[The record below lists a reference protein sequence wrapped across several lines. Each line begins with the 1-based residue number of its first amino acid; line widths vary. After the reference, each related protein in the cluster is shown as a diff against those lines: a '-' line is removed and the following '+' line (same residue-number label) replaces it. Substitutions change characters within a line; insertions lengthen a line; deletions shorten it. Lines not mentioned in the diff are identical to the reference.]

1 MLFNITKCMIPGRF
15 NVVIK
20 NIRYMTTTEVATALR
35 PFYFSVHP
43 DLFGQYPQQRLIN
56 ENSLKQLSLFIA
68 TIQSRKKASAC
79 NLEFYI
85 RDKSKPNLFRLI
97 NINLEDGDIR
107 NVVLTVLKC
116 CNLSTTYVDKIP
128 IPKNSDNNKVH
139 IYQDLDFSD
148 LENDPFYSIS
158 LMNQRIKQKRDDYK
172 LKSWLSSNYSVARER
187 TESHR
192 PVREELSRLK
202 ANFLKRLDIVDI
214 RWDCGWNEQH
224 FMGCLQSLKD
234 MVDQYP
240 KEMEL
245 LKGRI
250 LVFAPFTGVSLDG
263 HVMLYNGEVRN
274 NWLDSIKN
282 IKKHDE
288 ALERIPAFEKAVSQ
302 VLLGIQVVRRK
313 FMPKIEAAYYEK
325 YLQQLTTNL
334 NNYLGKRC
342 YPPEWP
348 KSLNDYEVVVENE
361 AGPLM
366 LSPTGQFITPS
377 SCPGFLL
384 VKFITENLTEAAVRI
399 ENYKR
404 DKYVERS
411 LHQQCLEELDLPVL
425 HKDDNVTPELMIHCC
440 SQMLKYKND
449 LQDIRGLHLNI
460 TTYYSVLTDGT
471 VCIPWNWTL

>member
-1 MLFNITKCMIPGRF
+1 MKFLNPQRL
-15 NVVIK
+15 NVVLK
-20 NIRYMTTTEVATALR
+20 LRYMTTTEVATALR

-43 DLFGQYPQQRLIN
+43 DLFGQHPQQRVTN
-56 ENSLKQLSLFIA
+56 ENSLKQLSSFIA
-68 TIQSRKKASAC
+68 TIQSRKRVSAC

-85 RDKSKPNLFRLI
+85 RDKSKSNIFRLI
-97 NINLEDGDIR
+97 KIYLEDRDIR
-107 NVVLTVLKC
+107 DVVLTVLKGC
-116 CNLSTTYVDKIP
+116 DLSTDYVDKL
-128 IPKNSDNNKVH
+128 PKPKASENGKVH
-139 IYQDLDFSD
+139 IYKDIDFTD

-158 LMNQRIKQKRDDYK
+158 LMNQKIKHKRDSFK
-172 LKSWLSSNYSVARER
+172 LKSWLNSNYSLACER
-187 TESHR
+187 TEAHR
-192 PVREELSRLK
+192 PVREELARLK
-202 ANFLKRLDIVDI
+202 ANFLKRLEIVDI

-250 LVFAPFTGVSLDG
+250 LVFAAFTGVSLDG

-282 IKKHDE
+282 IKKHDK
-288 ALERIPAFEKAVSQ
+288 ALERIPAFEKSVSQ
-302 VLLGIQVVRRK
+302 VLLDIQVVRRK
-313 FMPKIEAAYYEK
+313 FMPKIEAANYER

-334 NNYLGKRC
+334 NNYLGRKS
-342 YPPEWP
+342 YPAEWP
-348 KSLNDYEVVVENE
+348 KSLKDYEIVVENE

-377 SCPGFLL
+377 SCPGVLL

-411 LHQQCLEELDLPVL
+411 LHQQCMDELNLPVL

-440 SQMLKYKND
+440 TQLLKYKTD
-449 LQDIRGLHLNI
+449 LDDIKGLHLNI